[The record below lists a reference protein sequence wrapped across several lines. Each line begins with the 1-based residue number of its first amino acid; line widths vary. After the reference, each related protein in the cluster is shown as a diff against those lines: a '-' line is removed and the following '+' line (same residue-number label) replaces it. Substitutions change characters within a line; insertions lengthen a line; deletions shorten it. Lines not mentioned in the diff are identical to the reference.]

1 MSRKW
6 DIFDDEMMI
15 SKALLSSLFLS
26 LLFLMPEKQKRLRIT
41 SWFLSP
47 LLSNEEMNLSHVLRR
62 FGFLRDHI
70 VPIVLNISSPIIY
83 TWMTFFSKVK
93 MSMIN
98 S

>member
-1 MSRKW
+1 
-6 DIFDDEMMI
+6 
-15 SKALLSSLFLS
+15 
-26 LLFLMPEKQKRLRIT
+26 MPEKQKRLRIT

-47 LLSNEEMNLSHVLRR
+47 LLSDEEMNLFNVLRR
-62 FGFLRDHI
+62 FGFLRDHN

-93 MSMIN
+93 KSMSD